1 MTTYRTVPVG
11 GINIFYREAGP
22 ADAPVLVLLHGYPS
36 SSHMYEGLIRE
47 LEGQFHLIAPDYPG
61 FGSSDSPTIDK
72 FRYTFDH
79 LAEITEQFLQSLNL
93 TRFSLYMQDYGAPV
107 GLRIAARH
115 PEWIETLIV
124 QDGNAYEEGLTAA
137 FDPLR
142 AFWKERSAATEAGV
156 RRLLTPEIVKFFY
169 VQGTRHPEQI
179 NPDNFILDQ
188 WSLQRPGNHEAHIE
202 LFYDYQTNLEQYPAW
217 HAYFQQHQPP
227 TLVVWGQNDP
237 FFGPDGARAFQKDLK
252 TIEVHLFNTG
262 HFALEEDGD
271 QIAALITRFIPA
283 HLAAR

>member
-1 MTTYRTVPVG
+1 
-11 GINIFYREAGP
+11 
-22 ADAPVLVLLHGYPS
+22 
-36 SSHMYEGLIRE
+36 MYEGLIRE